1 LHPICANFHTETK
14 HAEFLLQASINHG
27 NQNRHNQACQFR
39 SKQNLTTSTHRGITR
54 RNQQSAGEPT
64 PIARRPQAT
73 QFRDP
78 KSKGPARP
86 TATCLEL
93 KPTTSSRM
101 TDRSIG
107 YSTARGIEDGR
118 RRGEGAHRAVRVR
131 AGDRRIGSG
140 RRRGQAGGEDGL
152 GNGTGG
158 GVVRRWVRYCYCYC
172 YCAVALLRCSAV
184 RLFGKLLACPS
195 RCHSVRLP
203 RLLRETHAGGRKR
216 EDLVVPPACCLP
228 SSRLQLRAAAS

>member
-1 LHPICANFHTETK
+1 MHPICANFHTETK

-140 RRRGQAGGEDGL
+140 RRRGEAGGEDGL
-152 GNGTGG
+152 GNGMGG
-158 GVVRRWVRYCYCYC
+158 GVVVRRWVRYCYCYC
-172 YCAVALLRCSAV
+172 AAALLRCSAV
-184 RLFGKLLACPS
+184 QCVSLAKQIACLPLSLPFCPTPAAS
-195 RCHSVRLP
+195 ARNP
-203 RLLRETHAGGRKR
+203 RGRPKAR
-216 EDLVVPPACCLP
+216 GFSGATCLP